1 MQAHLSERSA
11 NLRKNGFTLIELL
24 VVIAII
30 AILAA
35 ILFPAFARARENARR
50 ASCQSNLKQIG
61 LGFLQYAQDYDESLP
76 YRDGGQNPDSVGWPV
91 AIMPYVKSV
100 QVFKCPS
107 DPGKSD
113 TAARV
118 SGPDILSYGANTNVL
133 ASPKLSGFNA
143 TAKTVLLLEIR
154 EARINFA
161 DTGLSPALWNR
172 TTAMG
177 LEAYDNHPTDPNYTA
192 LAATGKLANCDSGG
206 KTNIDANGGSY
217 ADKFA
222 RHLEGSNFL
231 AADGHV
237 KWLKAANVAG
247 GYSAPSET
255 SPIINGAGDWWQS
268 SPNTAGTAVAGYALT
283 FSLK

>member
-1 MQAHLSERSA
+1 MQIRTGKHST
-11 NLRKNGFTLIELL
+11 NLRKKGFTLIELL

-61 LGFLQYAQDYDESLP
+61 LGFIQYAQDYDESLP
-76 YRDGGQNPDSVGWPV
+76 YRLASQDPDSIGWPV

-113 TAARV
+113 TATRV
-118 SGPDILSYGANTNVL
+118 SGPDVISYGANFNAL
-133 ASPKLSGFNA
+133 ATPKLSGFNA
-143 TAKTVLLLEIR
+143 TSKTVLALEIR
-154 EARINFA
+154 EAKIDFTS
-161 DTGLSPALWNR
+161 TGISPALWNR
-172 TTAMG
+172 TVTAGMEG
-177 LEAYDNHPTDPNYTA
+177 YDNHPTDPNYTA
-192 LAATGKLANCDSGG
+192 LAATGKLAGSGVGGITINADS
-206 KTNIDANGGSY
+206 GSY

-231 AADGHV
+231 AVDGHV
-237 KWLKAANVAG
+237 KWLKAAAVCG
-247 GYSAPSET
+247 GFNATSET
-255 SPIINGAGDWWQS
+255 DPLVNGANWYGGS
-268 SPNTAGTAVAGYALT
+268 AAGTAAAGYALT